1 VKDSTEKKL
10 AKRQQQ
16 KEPPKMLEQIIS
28 SITPLDEE
36 AMIAAR
42 ERQAQL
48 TKPLGALGRLETLSI
63 QIAGITGRLDPPLT
77 KRAIIVAAGDHGVTA
92 EGVSAYPSAVTP
104 QMVLNFLNGGAAI
117 NVLARQVG
125 ARVVVLD
132 AGVAADLPD
141 HPDLIKAKV
150 APGTN
155 NFGQGPAMSRD
166 QAVQAIEAGITA
178 VTQEH
183 ERGLHLVGTGDMGI
197 GNTTPSS
204 AICAVLTGANV
215 AEVTGRGTGID
226 KDAWQNKVKVI
237 ERALVV
243 NQPDPN
249 DPLDVLATVGGFEI
263 GAIAGVILGAAAHRL
278 PVLVDGFISTA
289 GALIAAALAPLSR
302 HYMIAAHRSV
312 EPGHQIMQSH
322 LDLQPIFHLDLR
334 LGEGT
339 GSALAM
345 PVVAAATATLNEM
358 ATFSEAAVSGKL

>member
-1 VKDSTEKKL
+1 ML
-10 AKRQQQ
+10 QQT
-16 KEPPKMLEQIIS
+16 INA
-28 SITPLDEE
+28 ITPLDE
-36 AMIAAR
+36 AAITAAQ

-48 TKPLGALGRLETLSI
+48 TKPAGSLGRLEMLSI

-77 KRAIIVAAGDHGVTA
+77 ERAVIVAAGDHGVTA
-92 EGVSAYPSAVTP
+92 EGVSAYPSEVTP

-117 NVLARQVG
+117 NALARQAG

-132 AGVAADLPD
+132 AGVAADLPN

-155 NFGQGPAMSRD
+155 NFAQGPAMTRD
-166 QAVQAIEAGITA
+166 QAIQAIEAGIAA
-178 VTQEH
+178 VTREH
-183 ERGLHLVGTGDMGI
+183 EQGLHLAGTGDMGI

-204 AICAVLTGANV
+204 AICAVLTGADV
-215 AEVTGRGTGID
+215 AEVTGRGTGIND
-226 KDAWQNKVKVI
+226 AAWQNKVDVI
-237 ERALVV
+237 RRALDK

-249 DPLDVLATVGGFEI
+249 DPLDVLTKVGGFEI
-263 GAIAGVILGAAAHRL
+263 GAIAGVILAAAARRI

-302 HYMIAAHRSV
+302 DYMIAAHRSV
-312 EPGHQIMQSH
+312 EPGHQIMQDY
-322 LDLQPIFHLDLR
+322 LDLHPIFYLDLR

-339 GSALAM
+339 GAALAM

-358 ATFSEAAVSGKL
+358 ATFAEARVSGKN